1 MGTNDVVHATET
13 LVKQFKNNEEEV
25 KNKIIRFVMRLK
37 LEDAEVDCIM

>member
-13 LVKQFKNNEEEV
+13 LVKQFKNNEEV